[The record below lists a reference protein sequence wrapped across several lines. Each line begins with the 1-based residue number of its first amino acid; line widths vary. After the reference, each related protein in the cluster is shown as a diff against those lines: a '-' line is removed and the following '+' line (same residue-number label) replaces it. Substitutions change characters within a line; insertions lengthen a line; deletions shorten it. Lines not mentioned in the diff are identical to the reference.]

1 MSNKGL
7 TFRGIAYDFNI
18 SPYNL
23 EIDYFNNR
31 IDITKVERNSITY
44 IFSSEYYRK
53 KFAERLQ
60 ENRIKISE
68 SLSKRFGYKIKCDLL
83 ADLKLYTTIEK
94 RGFLILANGEKV
106 DCLENIILDGNNL
119 IAKI

>member
-83 ADLKLYTTIEK
+83 ADLKLYTSIEK
-94 RGFLILANGEKV
+94 RGFLILVNGEKV